1 MHRKIIGLHR
11 FINKGDALQ
20 VGKKQKINRAELY
33 SLLLLAGGKS
43 SRMGEDKAGLLL
55 DGESFLSCQIKKA
68 EKLGIREVYV
78 SGHDAGGCVF
88 RNEKIKSS
96 IHIQVISDIYR
107 ERGPLGG
114 LHACMKGMDTPYC
127 LVLPVDV
134 PQLPVKMLEDLLLDH
149 EDRLGAVDSEEF
161 GYLGY
166 GRAGGNAGKPF
177 LAVHGERTEP
187 LMGIYPT
194 CMADCIGEQIQK
206 APAPVFRILD
216 AWGYDT
222 CRISVEEWRTK
233 NINTPED
240 YRELLMYMEKRD
252 TKRRELNA

>member
-1 MHRKIIGLHR
+1 M
-11 FINKGDALQ
+11 
-20 VGKKQKINRAELY
+20 GKKQKINRAEFY

-88 RNEKIKSS
+88 WNEKIKSS

-114 LHACMKGMDTPYC
+114 LHACMKAMDPPYC

-134 PQLPVKMLEDLLLDH
+134 PQLPVKMLEDLLLAH
-149 EDRLGAVDSEEF
+149 EDRLDAVDTEDFRHF
-161 GYLGY
+161 GYE
-166 GRAGGNAGKPF
+166 RAGGNAGKPL

-206 APAPVFRILD
+206 ASAPVFRILD

-222 CRISVEEWRTK
+222 CRISVEEWQIQ

>member
-11 FINKGDALQ
+11 FINKGDVLQ
-20 VGKKQKINRAELY
+20 VGKKQKRNRAELY

-55 DGESFLSCQIKKA
+55 NGESFLSCQIKKA

-78 SGHDAGGCVF
+78 SGHNVGECVF

-96 IHIQVISDIYR
+96 IHIQVSSDIYR

-114 LHACMKGMDTPYC
+114 LHACMKTMDTPYC

-134 PQLPVKMLEDLLLDH
+134 PQLPVKMLEDLLLVH
-149 EDRLGAVDSEEF
+149 EDRLDAVDIEDFRHF
-161 GYLGY
+161 GYE
-166 GRAGGNAGKPF
+166 RAGGNAGKPL

-206 APAPVFRILD
+206 ASAPVFRILD

-222 CRISVEEWRTK
+222 CRISVEEWQIQ

-240 YRELLMYMEKRD
+240 YRELLTHMEKRNE
-252 TKRRELNA
+252 R

>member
-1 MHRKIIGLHR
+1 M
-11 FINKGDALQ
+11 
-20 VGKKQKINRAELY
+20 GKKQKINRTELY

-55 DGESFLSCQIKKA
+55 AGESFLSCQIKKA

-78 SGHDAGGCVF
+78 SGHDAGVSGF
-88 RNEKIKSS
+88 RNEQTKSR

-114 LHACMKGMDTPYC
+114 LHACMKAMDTPYC

-134 PQLPVKMLEDLLLDH
+134 PQLPVKMLEELLTVH
-149 EDRLGAVDSEEF
+149 VDRQDTVDSEDF
-161 GYLGY
+161 GHFGHEKAD
-166 GRAGGNAGKPF
+166 GSAGKPL

-187 LMGIYPT
+187 LMGIYPV
-194 CMADCIGEQIQK
+194 CMADYIGEQIQN
-206 APAPVFRILD
+206 ASAPVFRILD

-222 CRISVEEWRTK
+222 CRISVEEWQVQ
-233 NINTPED
+233 NINTPKD
-240 YRELLMYMEKRD
+240 YIELQKYMEKRN
-252 TKRRELNA
+252 KE

>member
-1 MHRKIIGLHR
+1 M
-11 FINKGDALQ
+11 AE
-20 VGKKQKINRAELY
+20 KQKTGRAELY

-43 SRMGEDKAGLLL
+43 SRMGEDKAELLL
-55 DGESFLSCQIKKA
+55 DGDSFLSCQIKKA
-68 EKLGIREVYV
+68 EKLGIHKVYV
-78 SGHDAGGCVF
+78 SGHAAGADAF
-88 RNEKIKSS
+88 RNGAVKSS
-96 IHIQVISDIYR
+96 IHIQMVPDIYR

-114 LHACMKGMDTPYC
+114 LHACMKAMDTPYC

-134 PQLPVKMLEDLLLDH
+134 PQLPVKMLEDLLTVH
-149 EDRLGAVDSEEF
+149 EERLGTEDPEAF
-161 GYLGY
+161 RHLGY
-166 GRAGGNAGKPF
+166 GKTDGNAGKPL

-187 LMGIYPT
+187 LMGIYPV
-194 CMADCIGEQIQK
+194 CMADYIGEQIQN
-206 APAPVFRILD
+206 ASAPVFRILD

-222 CRISVEEWRTK
+222 CRISVEEWQIQ